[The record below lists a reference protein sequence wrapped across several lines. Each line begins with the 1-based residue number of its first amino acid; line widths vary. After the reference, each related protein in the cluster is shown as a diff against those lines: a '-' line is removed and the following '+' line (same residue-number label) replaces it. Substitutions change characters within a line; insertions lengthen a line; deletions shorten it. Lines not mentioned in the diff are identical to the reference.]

1 MSKQARAN
9 LVLILCAAIWG
20 CAFVAQRMVVGVLEP
35 FTFNALRSWVGAAVL
50 LPTAI
55 VYGRMEKKRHPEQ
68 PPRSRKTLLLGGLCC
83 GVLLFMA
90 TNLQQFGIED
100 TGSGKSAFVTA
111 MYIVLVPVLGL
122 LLRKRVR
129 LFTWLGIVV
138 CVGGLYLL
146 CVKSEFSIVP
156 ADVFLL
162 LCALAFSFQIMSVDH
177 FAPLTNCVALSCV
190 QFTTAATLGTVAM
203 LLTEQPTWPNIVK
216 ALPPILYSGVLSSG
230 VAYTLQI
237 FGQRDSDP
245 TVASLLMCLE
255 SVFAVL
261 AGYLYGESLTVQEL
275 IGCGVMMLGIVL
287 SQLPTPRT
295 RAEREMTA
303 AERAA

>member
-9 LVLILCAAIWG
+9 ILLVICAAIWG
-20 CAFVAQRMVVGVLEP
+20 CAFVAQRMVVGVLQP

-50 LPTAI
+50 LPAALL
-55 VYGRMEKKRHPEQ
+55 YGKLEKKRRPDA
-68 PPRSRKTLLLGGLCC
+68 PCRSRKTLLLGGLCC
-83 GVLLFMA
+83 GALLFLA

-122 LLRKRVR
+122 MLRKKVR

-146 CVKSEFSIVP
+146 CVKGDFSIVP

-177 FAPLTNCVALSCV
+177 FAPLTNCVALSCI
-190 QFTTAATLGTVAM
+190 QFTVAAVLGTAAM
-203 LLTEQPTWPNIVK
+203 LLLEQPTWANIVQ
-216 ALPPILYSGVLSSG
+216 AAAPILYAGVLSSG

-237 FGQRDSDP
+237 LGQRDSDP

-275 IGCGVMMLGIVL
+275 IGCGVMLLGIVL
-287 SQLPTPRT
+287 SQLPAPRT
-295 RAEREMTA
+295 REEREMSA
-303 AERAA
+303 AQKAA